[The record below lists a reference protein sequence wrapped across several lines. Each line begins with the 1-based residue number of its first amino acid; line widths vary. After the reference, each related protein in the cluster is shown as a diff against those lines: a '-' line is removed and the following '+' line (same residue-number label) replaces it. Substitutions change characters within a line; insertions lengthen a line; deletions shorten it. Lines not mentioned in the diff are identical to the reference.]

1 MEGGVKEGGVN
12 TVSKDFMKKNM
23 DPLPAPSPIIKP
35 LGHDFLAQ
43 KGFFAFSKH
52 HFCISYATRKVN
64 QNT

>member
-35 LGHDFLAQ
+35 
-43 KGFFAFSKH
+43 H
-52 HFCISYATRKVN
+52 HLLNKSQLVY
-64 QNT
+64 